1 MHILEPVLN
10 ILLYI
15 IGAYAL
21 FNVSYLLFFSLA
33 GHKSIRQNTRTALTA
48 RRMCVLFPAY
58 KEDAVIIE
66 SALKAKAHAYNGLFD
81 VCVIA
86 DKLKPETIDTLTKN
100 GIKVIE
106 VNFEKSTKG
115 KALLTA
121 LNHLPESNYD
131 VAVVLDADNHMGK
144 DFLKEINLAFES
156 GFKVVQAHRT
166 AKNLD
171 TAFAFLDACN
181 EEINNHI
188 FRKGHYALGLSSALI
203 GSGMAFE
210 FSYLKNLLTNIGETV
225 GEDKE
230 IDFRIAR
237 DQVKICYLDKVYVY
251 DEKIDNAAVFTQQR
265 TRWIASQL
273 EFLKKYFWQ
282 GFVQLFKHGNVE
294 FFNKMVQ
301 AMLVPRILLLGLLGL
316 LFMLSLVVP
325 YGPSVGFWA
334 ILLGMISTALFIG
347 VPGRLYNKQL
357 FEALLRI
364 PYAFFCMC
372 LAVLNTKKTKTSFL
386 ATPHKTKVV
395 SADLDK

>member
-1 MHILEPVLN
+1 MNLIEAVLN
-10 ILLYI
+10 ILLFA
-15 IGAYAL
+15 IGGYAL

-33 GHKSIRQNTRTALTA
+33 GHKNIQPNIRTTSSF

-66 SALKAKAHAYNGLFD
+66 SALKAITHPYNGHFD
-81 VCVIA
+81 ICVIA
-86 DKLKPETIDTLTKN
+86 DKLKPETIETLIKY
-100 GIKVIE
+100 GVKVIE

-121 LNHLPESNYD
+121 LNQLPENNYD
-131 VAVVLDADNHMGK
+131 IAVVLDADNHMGK

-156 GFKVVQAHRT
+156 GFRAVQAHRT

-210 FSYLKNLLTNIGETV
+210 YSYLKNLLTDIGETV

-237 DQVKICYLDKVYVY
+237 DQIKICYLDKVYVY

-282 GFVQLFKHGNVE
+282 GFVQLIKSGNVE

-301 AMLVPRILLLGLLGL
+301 ALLVPRILLLGLLG
-316 LFMLSLVVP
+316 FFFVLSLVLP
-325 YGPSVGFWA
+325 FGPSFGFWA
-334 ILLGMISTALFIG
+334 ILLAMISAALLIG
-347 VPGRLYNKQL
+347 VPARLYNIKLVQAL
-357 FEALLRI
+357 FRI

-372 LAVLNTKKTKTSFL
+372 VAVLNTKKTKTSFL

-395 SADLDK
+395 STELD